1 MTTRSVTEKDAKS
14 QEDVMTNK
22 IAYSVEEV
30 SKQTTLSMAFLRNE
44 IRAGKLKVK
53 RYGRRV
59 LIFKDDF
66 MNYLNE
72 GENKD
77 EKWKSHNL
85 GKRLWL
91 K

>member
-77 EKWKSHNL
+77 EK
-85 GKRLWL
+85 
-91 K
+91 